1 MKKGTKFFV
10 FGGLIGLLVG
20 GMIMIITG
28 CVGGA
33 GMFRTI
39 AARYTFYIHNDH
51 HHKFWSWDEFWSW
64 DDDDGFIDFTEEKE
78 FDISAHDIHS
88 LYVDAGGVELNIE
101 EDESGRSDAIGLVVT
116 RGIGIDT
123 EYRVENGV
131 LTVRSKDEWVPYD
144 GEITIYVPGGMQFE
158 SVELNVG
165 AGVADIEG
173 IHTKRL
179 FVNVGAGE
187 VDLED
192 AVVTEEFTASV
203 GMGQMKYDGA
213 ADCNV
218 DLSCGMGQ
226 IELGFEGR
234 ARYEDFNYDIDC
246 AAGKVEIG
254 QLHFAGLGM
263 EKRID
268 NHSNKNIRIDCAMGE
283 VEISF

>member
-10 FGGLIGLLVG
+10 FGGLISLLVG
-20 GMIMIITG
+20 GMIMIVTG

-51 HHKFWSWDEFWSW
+51 YHRLWSW
-64 DDDDGFIDFTEEKE
+64 DDNDDFDDFTGEEE
-78 FDISAHDIHS
+78 FDLSALDIHS
-88 LYVDAGGVELNIE
+88 LYVDAGGVELNIK

-123 EYRVENGV
+123 EYSVENGV
-131 LTVRSKDEWVPYD
+131 LAIRSKDEWFPYD
-144 GEITIYVPGGMQFE
+144 GEITIYVPGDMQWE

-165 AGVADIEG
+165 AGVADIES
-173 IHTKRL
+173 IHTKKL

-187 VDLED
+187 IDLEN

-203 GMGQMKYDGA
+203 GMGQLTYDGD

-226 IELGFEGR
+226 IELELEGR
-234 ARYEDFNYDIDC
+234 ARYEDYNYDIDC
-246 AAGKVEIG
+246 AAGNVQVG
-254 QLHFAGLGM
+254 RLQLAGLGM
-263 EKRID
+263 ERRID
-268 NHSNKNIRIDCAMGE
+268 NHSSKNIRIDCGMGE